1 MTDLVAARSPF
12 VDGRFLTGDAGALGV
27 VNPATEEVGFEVEAS
42 SVAQFD
48 AAIDA
53 ARRAFDEGPWPRL
66 SMAERAA
73 AMYRLSDALHA
84 RNDVLVESVIVEA
97 GATRT
102 MAQMMQVGF
111 GLNASREM
119 VDLAL
124 PLPEWEHNEVPFPH
138 LIGARAVKVST
149 RRWEPVGV
157 VAAITPSNFPFTT
170 NVWKLTPALMAGCT
184 VVLRPSPQTPLEA
197 LAYAEAAEEAG
208 LPPGVVNVL
217 IEGGPEGAA
226 RLSTHPGVDLV
237 SFTGSSGVGAAIGA
251 QAAPSMKRLILELGG
266 KSVQLYLDDALEAG
280 PAKAVGGA
288 MAVFM
293 AHAGQGC
300 SLQTRMLVPH
310 ARKAAVLDALAAV
323 GPTIAIG
330 DPQDAATVL
339 GPVVSAG
346 SRDRI
351 ERLVAEGVAAGGRVV
366 TGGKRPEHIER
377 GFFYEPT
384 VVDIDDNAN
393 PLAQHEIFGP
403 VITVQ
408 GYGDLDE
415 AVAITN
421 DSQYDLSAGVYTA
434 DLDTASDL
442 ATRIRT
448 GTVQVNTGL
457 ANSYTPMGGYK
468 NSGVGRERGVLGM
481 RAFQQAKH
489 VVFGNG

>member
-12 VDGRFLTGDAGALGV
+12 VDGRFVAGDAGSFGV
-27 VNPATEEVGFEVEAS
+27 VSPSTEEVAFEVEAS

-48 AAIDA
+48 AAIEA
-53 ARRAFDEGPWPRL
+53 ARRAFDDGPWPRL
-66 SMAERAA
+66 SMAERAS
-73 AMYRLSDALHA
+73 AMHRFSDALHA
-84 RNDVLVESVIVEA
+84 RNDVLAESVITEA

-102 MAQMMQVGF
+102 MAQMMQIGF
-111 GLNASREM
+111 GLAASREM

-124 PLPEWEHNEVPFPH
+124 PLPEWEHNEVPFAH
-138 LIGARAVKVST
+138 LVGNRAVKVST

-170 NVWKLTPALMAGCT
+170 NVWKLVPALMAGCT

-197 LAYAEAAEEAG
+197 LAIGEAAEEAG
-208 LPPGVVNVL
+208 LPPGVVNV
-217 IEGGPEGAA
+217 IVEQGPEGAA

-237 SFTGSSGVGAAIGA
+237 SFTGSSGVGAAIAA
-251 QAAPSMKRLILELGG
+251 QAAPTMKRIILELGG
-266 KSVQLYLDDALEAG
+266 KSVQLYLPDALEAG
-280 PAKAVGGA
+280 PAKAVAGA
-288 MAVFM
+288 MAVFF

-310 ARKAAVLDALAAV
+310 AHKAAVLDALAAA
-323 GPTIAIG
+323 GPTLTIG
-330 DPQDAATVL
+330 DPFEATTAL

-351 ERLVAEGVAAGGRVV
+351 EGLVARGVEAGGRVV
-366 TGGKRPEHIER
+366 TGGKRPAHMER
-377 GFFYEPT
+377 GFYFEPT
-384 VVDIDDNAN
+384 VVDIEDNAN
-393 PLAQHEIFGP
+393 PLAQTEVFGP
-403 VITVQ
+403 VVTVQ

-434 DLDTASDL
+434 DLDTANAL
-442 ATRIRT
+442 VGRIRT